1 MVTPDER
8 RRILQAARDDQEE
21 QANAA
26 DELARRQQEMTTFKA
41 DMNKQS
47 AAMTNY
53 HAQIAGYSTEVTIS
67 PPCNFL
73 HANPSPENSWT

>member
-26 DELARRQQEMTTFKA
+26 DELALRQQEMTTFEA
-41 DMNKQS
+41 DMNKHS
-47 AAMTNY
+47 AAMTN
-53 HAQIAGYSTEVTIS
+53 HNAQIECYSTEVVIS
-67 PPCNFL
+67 PPCNIL
-73 HANPSPENSWT
+73 QR

>member
-26 DELARRQQEMTTFKA
+26 DELERRQQEMTNFRAEMNKHSA
-41 DMNKQS
+41 DM
-47 AAMTNY
+47 THY
-53 HAQIAGYSTEVTIS
+53 HAQFTGYSTEVTVS
-67 PPCNFL
+67 PFFSIHP
-73 HANPSPENSWT
+73 H